1 MEKRICAVAVA
12 LSLLGVSQFAVAQ
25 SDSPP
30 SSPTDLATARYDGA
44 GGELFWSRSTDDIG
58 VQGYEVTV
66 NGRSVGVLDAT
77 SYYDASLDATTAF
90 TFTVTAIDSAGQ
102 RSGTVS
108 VILNSPG
115 DSSTSVPSPANLTGT
130 VYSST
135 AAELFW
141 TRSDIPGLQYEVL
154 RDGDVVATTD
164 GTSYFTD
171 DLAPNQSY
179 NFEVIAI
186 DGSGA
191 RSEASVVS
199 LLTNPGEGGGAPS
212 TPENTFAE
220 ITPANLR
227 LTVYSSTAAELF
239 WTPPTEFTSL
249 IQSNEVRRNGVL
261 VATLQGFG
269 LRSYFDSD
277 REPGTSYTYE
287 VTAVAAQGTA
297 SAQVSDTT
305 TPVTPIPP
313 TAPSLD
319 IPADVL
325 ATLDATFEIING
337 ESLATTILII
347 DRLASQSA
355 RADLGFRE
363 TGETS
368 VNSNGFNSNVSDCPN
383 GGQLLDSIIDEDVST
398 TVEIEAIDCAVGSV
412 VFSFF
417 SQNTRSSEPDS
428 GVNLADMNAVDIVL
442 DDARDLST
450 TNIEQLFSGN
460 DPNGLTYTGF
470 GINVE
475 RAQGSYSATVIRG
488 AQRDDTNRLPDG
500 SLGLTVTAGGII
512 GLNAEELSITT
523 LGPLEFT
530 DGSLDGQPTAGRVLL
545 ASQSDSAAD
554 SLLIDAFNG
563 DPSSF
568 NLTATQ
574 AGVTTTYTVPFSD
587 TRRFADPIIDG
598 VDISF

>member
-1 MEKRICAVAVA
+1 M
-12 LSLLGVSQFAVAQ
+12 
-25 SDSPP
+25 
-30 SSPTDLATARYDGA
+30 
-44 GGELFWSRSTDDIG
+44 
-58 VQGYEVTV
+58 
-66 NGRSVGVLDAT
+66 
-77 SYYDASLDATTAF
+77 
-90 TFTVTAIDSAGQ
+90 
-102 RSGTVS
+102 
-108 VILNSPG
+108 
-115 DSSTSVPSPANLTGT
+115 
-130 VYSST
+130 
-135 AAELFW
+135 
-141 TRSDIPGLQYEVL
+141 
-154 RDGDVVATTD
+154 VATTD

-199 LLTNPGEGGGAPS
+199 LTTNPGEGGGAPS

-305 TPVTPIPP
+305 TPVTPIP
-313 TAPSLD
+313 TIDPSSD

-347 DRLASQSA
+347 NRLADQSA
-355 RADLGFRE
+355 RADLGFRD
-363 TGETS
+363 TGETRI
-368 VNSNGFNSNVSDCPN
+368 NSNGFNSNVFDCPN
-383 GGQLLDSIIDEDVST
+383 GGELLESIGDGDGGLS
-398 TVEIEAIDCAVGSV
+398 VEIEVSDCAVGSV

-428 GVNLADMNAVDIVL
+428 VLNLASTNAVDIVL

-450 TNIEQLFSGN
+450 TTIDQLFSFEGSE
-460 DPNGLTYTGF
+460 GLSHFGR

-475 RAQGSYSATVIRG
+475 REQGSYSAVAING
-488 AQRDDTNRLPDG
+488 VQRDDNNRLPDG
-500 SLGLTVTAGGII
+500 SLGLTVTATGIT
-512 GLNAEELSITT
+512 GLNAETLSITT

-530 DGSLDGQPTAGRVLL
+530 DDSQDGQPTAGRVLL